1 MRSLLVLLSL
11 VAALAFA
18 VNAGR
23 WGVAAAFGAA
33 LVIAAV
39 VASLPRWFA
48 RRRLRAI
55 IASGDVRSLLR
66 AWFRSAATLANPE
79 VAIPLM
85 VATAYASFGWV
96 EEARRARAA
105 ITGGAGGAGPSREQL
120 EFVDVLLE
128 VYEGDREAA
137 VRRAEALVD
146 RTVPEGD
153 GAFAGRVRSLR
164 RGLLAIARAFAHRAT
179 DEDARALVAM
189 REPVPILT
197 WPLRYA
203 EAVVALDAGDR
214 SRAEAVLRA
223 APAWPENSVF
233 RAFHAEL
240 EALVGARWRA
250 DRKSSRAPEG

>member
-1 MRSLLVLLSL
+1 MRSFFVLLSL

-23 WGVAAAFGAA
+23 WWVAFALGAVLALAALAAA
-33 LVIAAV
+33 
-39 VASLPRWFA
+39 LPRWFA

-55 IASGDVRSLLR
+55 IATGDVRSLLR
-66 AWFRSAATLANPE
+66 AWYRSAASLANPE

-85 VATAYASFGWV
+85 IATAYASFGWV

-105 ITGGAGGAGPSREQL
+105 ITGGAGSSREQL

-137 VRRAEALVD
+137 VRRAEALLD
-146 RTVPEGD
+146 RGLPEGD
-153 GAFAGRVRSLR
+153 GAFTRRVRSLR
-164 RGLLAIARAFAHRAT
+164 RGLVAIARAFAHRAT
-179 DEDARALVAM
+179 DEDVRALVAM
-189 REPVPILT
+189 RDPVPILT

-203 EAVVALDAGDR
+203 EAVVAIDAGDR
-214 SRAEAVLRA
+214 ARAEAVLRA
-223 APAWPENSVF
+223 APAWPANSVF

-240 EALVGARWRA
+240 EALVGAR
-250 DRKSSRAPEG
+250 